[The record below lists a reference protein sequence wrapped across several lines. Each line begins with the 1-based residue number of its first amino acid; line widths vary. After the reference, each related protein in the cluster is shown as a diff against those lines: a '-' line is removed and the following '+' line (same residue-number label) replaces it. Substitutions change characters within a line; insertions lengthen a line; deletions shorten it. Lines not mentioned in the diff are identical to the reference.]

1 MLGILT
7 KIVSKAR
14 SDDSMAERWADL
26 RKQNPDDTGQTGPG
40 GVESTLYEC
49 PSCDIVYV
57 ATEKTDCG
65 NCDGTVEPIQDS
77 PELPS
82 TPSDSTSTR

>member
-14 SDDSMAERWADL
+14 SDTSTTKRLAGL
-26 RKQNPDDTGQTGPG
+26 RKQNPDGTGPG
-40 GVESTLYEC
+40 GVESKLYEC
-49 PSCDIVYV
+49 PSCDLVYV

-65 NCDGTVEPIQDS
+65 NCDGTVEPIQDA
-77 PELPS
+77 PDLAQ
-82 TPSDSTSTR
+82 